1 MTAVRSC
8 IKDEN
13 GGAIFIGNRY
23 EFSQNRKERSLALL
37 HFFRAIKEISG
48 QTGKRPFTDYMK
60 LLIPMA
66 SATTAKRRPI
76 LVLNTPSGARGA
88 RRAPK

>member
-13 GGAIFIGNRY
+13 GEAIFIGNRY
-23 EFSQNRKERSLALL
+23 EFSQNRKERSRSSP
-37 HFFRAIKEISG
+37 FFQSHQGNIRANR
-48 QTGKRPFTDYMK
+48 KRPFTDYMK

-76 LVLNTPSGARGA
+76 LVLDTPSGARGA